1 MRKTLYNLEMCRYIW
16 IIGSIIGTLLHI
28 SSSLYLVFIFLSL
41 VIFINS
47 QVRLKI
53 FKDRLFLI
61 SIFLEVLLVLYLQ
74 SMTGGYIYIILF
86 TTLTDSVMRLKDE
99 VYLMVVVIASTLL
112 YTLYPVYSLE
122 WIILILLFYVIT
134 FLLLRQLRQELDAR
148 MDTEVLYDQIRKNNY
163 ELEAARARLLSY
175 TKQVEKVSQLEER
188 NRISREL
195 HDSIGHDLTGILLQV
210 DASLQILPLDQDK
223 GIEILTSAYQNI
235 NRSIENVRQTAGKLR
250 PTTFQPHMITLKE
263 LIKKFQ
269 KDTGV
274 HIELITK
281 GTPYQL
287 YPSIEIVI
295 YKNIREALT
304 NSVRHGYAKN
314 IQIQLIYNSKEVQI
328 IIEDDGLGSTSIQK
342 GFGLSG
348 MEERLEIIEG
358 SITYSGDKGFHIH
371 MKIPKREVM

>member
-16 IIGSIIGTLLHI
+16 LIGSIIGTLLHI
-28 SSSLYLVFIFLSL
+28 SSSLYLAFIFLSL

-53 FKDRLFLI
+53 LKNRLFLI

-74 SMTGGYIYIILF
+74 SLTGGYIYIILF
-86 TTLTDSVMRLKDE
+86 TTITDSVLRLKDE
-99 VYLMVVVIASTLL
+99 VYLIFVLIASTLL
-112 YTLYPVYSLE
+112 YSLYPVYSLE
-122 WIILILLFYVIT
+122 WIIIILLFYLIT
-134 FLLLRQLRQELDAR
+134 YLLLRQLRQELDAR
-148 MDTEVLYDQIRKNNY
+148 MDTEVLYDQIRKYNY
-163 ELEAARARLLSY
+163 ELEATRARLLSY
-175 TKQVEKVSQLEER
+175 TKQVENVAQLEER

-210 DASLQILPLDQDK
+210 DASIQLLPIDGEK
-223 GIEILTSAYQNI
+223 GMEILNSAYDNI
-235 NRSIENVRQTAGKLR
+235 NKSIENVRQTAGKLR
-250 PTTFQPHMITLKE
+250 PTTFQSHMTTLKE
-263 LIKKFQ
+263 LIEKFER
-269 KDTGV
+269 DTGV
-274 HIELITK
+274 NVEFLTK

-287 YPSIEIVI
+287 YPSIELVI

-314 IQIQLIYNSKEVQI
+314 IHIQLIYSSQDMQI
-328 IIEDDGLGSTSIQK
+328 IIEDDGLGSTHIQK

-348 MEERLEIIEG
+348 MEERLEIVEG
-358 SITYSGDKGFHIH
+358 SITYAGDKGFRIH